1 MKEDEEPLKLAA
13 IWMQR
18 LQQNDERALASL
30 MEMYYDDLYNYAS
43 RFAKDDGLIKDCIQ
57 EVFISLWQRRE
68 TVGTIL
74 SPKYYFLRAIKNKIL
89 KSLHKN
95 NRTATSALLQSEYDF
110 YHEFSIE
117 RVIIERQVSE
127 EKAEKLRK
135 TLSLLSKRQK
145 EIIYLKYYQY
155 LDHGQIA
162 ELMSLSS
169 QSVYNLLH
177 EAIHKLRSLWHT
189 EFVTN

>member
-1 MKEDEEPLKLAA
+1 MMKEGSLRLEAA
-13 IWMQR
+13 LMQR
-18 LQQNDERALASL
+18 LLQNDEQALAEL
-30 MEMYYDDLYNYAS
+30 MKLYYADLYNYAS
-43 RFAKDDGLIKDCIQ
+43 RFTNDDGLIKDCMQ

-68 TVGTIL
+68 TVGNIL
-74 SPKYYFLRAIKNKIL
+74 SPKYYFIRAIKNKVL

-95 NRTATSALLQSEYDF
+95 SRKGTSSDLQDEYDF
-110 YHEFSIE
+110 FHEFSIE
-117 RVIIERQVSE
+117 RIIIEKQISE
-127 EKAEKLRK
+127 EKTDKLKK

-162 ELMSLSS
+162 ELMNISR

-177 EAIHKLRSLWHT
+177 EAIHKLRSLWHS
-189 EFVTN
+189 EFVAH

>member
-1 MKEDEEPLKLAA
+1 
-13 IWMQR
+13 MQR
-18 LQQNDERALASL
+18 LLDNDEQALAAL
-30 MEMYYDDLYNYAS
+30 MKMYYADLYNYAS
-43 RFAKDDGLIKDCIQ
+43 RFTPDTGLIKDCIQ

-68 TVGTIL
+68 TAGTIL
-74 SPKYYFLRAIKNKIL
+74 SPKYYFIRAIKNKIL
-89 KSLHKN
+89 KSLHKIN
-95 NRTATSALLQSEYDF
+95 LEKTSGDLQDQYDF
-110 YHEFSIE
+110 FHEFSIE
-117 RVIIERQVSE
+117 RVIIEKQISD

-162 ELMSLSS
+162 ELMNISR

-189 EFVTN
+189 EFVNQ